1 MNVGFMFNAFL
12 HVCLDEERVPL
23 HTYLVLGLEGLIR
36 ETKFIREEIQRMYR
50 AFKQVWV
57 FY

>member
-50 AFKQVWV
+50 AFKQV
-57 FY
+57 